1 MTERASIR
9 YVPGT
14 ALSAAVTALAAHQPR
29 WTLTDGGRSIVS
41 SNFARF
47 FQAHMPARAAR
58 AAEIIAAA
66 KLVTRDA
73 AAGAGTYDVDPDE
86 EAKEP
91 HYAFD
96 RAVQVFAGFHLIA
109 DEFLAL
115 VLVTNNKSVQEC
127 LDKAYPKTIRGIEM
141 YDATRPRTV
150 ARMVERAN
158 DMREEC
164 DDYTEEQ
171 LAVLPSYTAAD
182 IPPGLKTIDG
192 STWRHLHQAADTC
205 RDLMVEWFQDY
216 CVCLFMRGD
225 VMEISE

>member
-86 EAKEP
+86 EARSLTTP
-91 HYAFD
+91 S
-96 RAVQVFAGFHLIA
+96 IA
-109 DEFLAL
+109 RSRSSPASISSP
-115 VLVTNNKSVQEC
+115 TSSS
-127 LDKAYPKTIRGIEM
+127 
-141 YDATRPRTV
+141 
-150 ARMVERAN
+150 
-158 DMREEC
+158 
-164 DDYTEEQ
+164 
-171 LAVLPSYTAAD
+171 PS
-182 IPPGLKTIDG
+182 
-192 STWRHLHQAADTC
+192 SW
-205 RDLMVEWFQDY
+205 
-216 CVCLFMRGD
+216 
-225 VMEISE
+225 